1 MMRRRRFNL
10 VVAGLLIAG
19 LMAIGASAQRL
30 DPPIP
35 SPVVRGDT
43 TLGESLSKRL
53 AHMTKRYKLTAEQ
66 QSQIRSILFNEQQD
80 MQVVNSDRFM
90 SHRDRLAEM
99 SNVHEANQQKIR
111 ALLSASQ
118 QHKFD
123 ADERRRAWMDGRLPN
138 PNPGPF

>member
-1 MMRRRRFNL
+1 MKCQRFNL
-10 VVAGLLIAG
+10 VAAGLLAAG
-19 LMAIGASAQRL
+19 LMAIGAFAQRL
-30 DPPIP
+30 DPPAP
-35 SPVVRGDT
+35 SPTVRGDT
-43 TLGESLSKRL
+43 VLGESLSKRL

-66 QSQIRSILFNEQQD
+66 QSRIRSIFLHEQQD

-111 ALLSASQ
+111 TLLSGSQ
-118 QHKFD
+118 QHRFD